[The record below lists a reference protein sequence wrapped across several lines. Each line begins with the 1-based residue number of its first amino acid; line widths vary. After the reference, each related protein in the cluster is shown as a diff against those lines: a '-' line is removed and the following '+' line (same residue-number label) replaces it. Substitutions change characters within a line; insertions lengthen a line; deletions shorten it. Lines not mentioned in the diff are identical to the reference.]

1 MRCELDSGIAEELK
15 ADLES
20 LADPIDRNKGIWIHD
35 EDELGSLIELIVTKS
50 RKFRA
55 ILVKVAAG
63 Q

>member
-35 EDELGSLIELIVTKS
+35 EDELGNLIELIVT
-50 RKFRA
+50 
-55 ILVKVAAG
+55 
-63 Q
+63 